1 MRQSSL
7 NLVEAHRESQPD
19 TTYFKG
25 RITWVKQRFATLL
38 TEIQILRKLVSHP
51 GSGLSAKVVAGC
63 SVGYLFSPVQIIPSF
78 IPVVGQLDDL
88 FVVYIGMKLVRRLA
102 PPEVIRE
109 CEDKA
114 LSASFVLSVP
124 CRVLKETA

>member
-7 NLVEAHRESQPD
+7 NLAESNWESQSDP
-19 TTYFKG
+19 TYFKQ
-25 RITWVKQRFATLL
+25 RITWAKQRFATVL
-38 TEIQILRKLVSHP
+38 TEIQVLRRLVSHP
-51 GSGLSAKVVAGC
+51 CSGFSTKVIAAC
-63 SVGYLFSPVQIIPSF
+63 SVGYLFSPLQLIPSF

-102 PPEVIRE
+102 PPEVLRE

-114 LSASFVLSVP
+114 LSAPFVLSVP
-124 CRVLKETA
+124 GRVLKETA